1 MSGKTI
7 WRYCEKVKNYF
18 KQGSCMKLSDKTSE
32 EKSSL
37 VQDEDLVIVLENL
50 STAES
55 SQNRCESVDE
65 EGEDDQDCEKERLL
79 T

>member
-1 MSGKTI
+1 MSGKTM
-7 WRYCEKVKNYF
+7 RGYCKEVKNYF